1 MALPVSFPVFIPAS
15 ALIPDPVSVALAA
28 MALAI
33 LSLFP
38 QPPEGV
44 LVSPR
49 LPVAFTLPAPV
60 CIPLV
65 APVAV
70 PFAAGLVPCAIAA
83 GFLTGALPA
92 ALRLLATRAVP
103 ADRAPPPPVAAAV
116 SPG

>member
-1 MALPVSFPVFIPAS
+1 MLRVCVTLCWLCWAAGLLPPVPVTALPVAFLVSVPAS
-15 ALIPDPVSVALAA
+15 ALIPVPVSVARAA

-33 LSLFP
+33 LSLLP

-49 LPVAFTLPAPV
+49 LSVAFTLPALV
-60 CIPLV
+60 CIPLL

-70 PFAAGLVPCAIAA
+70 PSAAGLVPCAMAA

-92 ALRLLATRAVP
+92 AL
-103 ADRAPPPPVAAAV
+103 
-116 SPG
+116 